1 MNCPI
6 IENSNEFIV
15 TPRIPIIVD
24 KKLIDKIIIKGAE
37 IGIETGRWFSE
48 VPPKWELSNSRIHSH
63 INSLKISNSIINI
76 PCHWTLKKSELIKL
90 KEFLKI
96 ISNLEIKE
104 IKRI

>member
-48 VPPKWELSNSRIHSH
+48 VPQSGNFQTLNTFTYQF
-63 INSLKISNSIINI
+63 LKISNSIINI

-90 KEFLKI
+90 QEFLII
-96 ISNLEIKE
+96 ISDLEIKN
-104 IKRI
+104 